1 MRDRVKTWYLLFLFW
16 SIFLFGSLTHR
27 CDPPTT
33 TNLMSLLVGW
43 KRHNTI
49 GFPFY
54 RPLPSPINIQ
64 LEVNLRNKS
73 LRARFLA
80 PRTVWG
86 ERDRAIN
93 YVNSHLFFSCMQF
106 GVWACCCFAIYL
118 WFVSCGSRFDDPW
131 LFVMFE
137 AVLLAQLGFTMHFSN
152 HFCYEIFYFNFS
164 FSTFRA
170 IKGSK
175 IELQTQHNTW
185 DLIN

>member
-64 LEVNLRNKS
+64 LVVNLRNKS

-93 YVNSHLFFSCMQF
+93 YVNSHLFFFMYAIWGLGLLLFRNLLVIRILWEPFRRSMAICDVR
-106 GVWACCCFAIYL
+106 GGLACTIRIHNAF
-118 WFVSCGSRFDDPW
+118 
-131 LFVMFE
+131 FE
-137 AVLLAQLGFTMHFSN
+137 PLLLR
-152 HFCYEIFYFNFS
+152 NF
-164 FSTFRA
+164 
-170 IKGSK
+170 
-175 IELQTQHNTW
+175 L
-185 DLIN
+185 L